1 MARPLIVHRASTGPI
16 FQSAPEA
23 RHAGPRARAS
33 RHGRTPCN
41 SSAAA
46 GVHERR
52 LDVIGPP
59 LVDEDGHQ
67 VGRVRDLVLD
77 DAGRHV
83 LGVTVVRG
91 WLAGVVSSS
100 RCTACGRFV
109 ATRGGHAA

>member
-1 MARPLIVHRASTGPI
+1 MARPLIVHRASTVPI
-16 FQSAPEA
+16 FQSAPED

-33 RHGRTPCN
+33 RHRRTPCN
-41 SSAAA
+41 SSAAG

-52 LDVIGPP
+52 LDVVGPP
-59 LVDEDGHQ
+59 LVEHGHQ

-100 RCTACGRFV
+100 RCTACGPFV

>member
-23 RHAGPRARAS
+23 RHAGP
-33 RHGRTPCN
+33 
-41 SSAAA
+41 
-46 GVHERR
+46 
-52 LDVIGPP
+52 
-59 LVDEDGHQ
+59 LVDEDRHQ